1 MMIIILASM
10 QIGALEA
17 RQQEMEKA
25 FEFERRALW
34 DVIMK
39 QNQLILSLHKKRKF
53 QKPIIN

>member
-1 MMIIILASM
+1 MIILSTSM

-17 RQQEMEKA
+17 KQQEMEKA
-25 FEFERRALW
+25 FEIERRALW

-53 QKPIIN
+53 EKRTS